1 MNQLLT
7 SMGDASGRF
16 RGAIR
21 RAGERCEK
29 SVWSQVAPVVKS
41 VLIVK
46 IILHLTRSTS
56 NEY

>member
-16 RGAIR
+16 RGAIP

-29 SVWSQVAPVVKS
+29 SVWSQVTPVVKS
-41 VLIVK
+41 APADAVRLPFG
-46 IILHLTRSTS
+46 
-56 NEY
+56 NG